1 MTVQAIRITENSSK
15 AHVEEAIK
23 ALRAKQNRMP
33 SHWVDARE
41 AVAVELEELVE
52 RRLRM
57 T

>member
-1 MTVQAIRITENSSK
+1 MSDTIVITDTSSK
-15 AHVEEAIK
+15 TQVEEAIK

-33 SHWVDARE
+33 SHWVEARE
-41 AVAVELEELVE
+41 EVAVELEDLVE